1 VTGQTGL
8 QGPTGSF
15 GITGNVGR
23 TGNQGTNGS
32 GGATGITGSAGS
44 TGSQGLTGVQG
55 PTGSTGPT
63 GQQGP
68 TGQEGPTGQQ
78 GPTGP
83 FGTQGV
89 TGPTGLAVSAAA
101 NVSSGSGANMAQPN
115 TNFYPV
121 FYDASTDSVVYD
133 LDTNGSAK
141 TFVIDH
147 PQDSD
152 KYLVHACIEG
162 PEAGVYYRGEGLIT
176 DNSNVEISLPEYA
189 QHLAKDFT
197 VQITAISDG
206 STINIYGVSKVVDGK
221 FTVYGPNGSFNW
233 LAIGSRNNF
242 EVEPSKGDVNV
253 RGDGPYKWIA

>member
-1 VTGQTGL
+1 
-8 QGPTGSF
+8 
-15 GITGNVGR
+15 
-23 TGNQGTNGS
+23 
-32 GGATGITGSAGS
+32 
-44 TGSQGLTGVQG
+44 
-55 PTGSTGPT
+55 
-63 GQQGP
+63 
-68 TGQEGPTGQQ
+68 
-78 GPTGP
+78 
-83 FGTQGV
+83 V

-101 NVSSGSGANMAQPN
+101 NVSSGTAIGVGGVAQPSGGY
-115 TNFYPV
+115 YPV
-121 FYDASTDSVVYD
+121 FYDTATNSAVYD
-133 LDTNGSAK
+133 TDTTGGAK

-189 QHLAKDFT
+189 QHVAKGFT

-242 EVEPSKGDVNV
+242 EVEPSKANVNV